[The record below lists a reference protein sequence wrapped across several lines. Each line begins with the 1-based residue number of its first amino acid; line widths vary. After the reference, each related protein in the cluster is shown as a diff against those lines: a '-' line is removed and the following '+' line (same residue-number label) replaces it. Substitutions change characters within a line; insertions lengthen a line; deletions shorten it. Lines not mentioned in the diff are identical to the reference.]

1 MDVWGAGGKAGY
13 VVQHRK
19 TQAHLRNIRSELS
32 TTKKKRAKEK
42 EWKKEVVNEMERRRT

>member
-32 TTKKKRAKEK
+32 TTKKKTGKGKRVEK
-42 EWKKEVVNEMERRRT
+42 KKL